1 MICLCVALF
10 QTRNEPSRAPMERR
24 SDEPFGAPYALLLFE
39 RLQNARSLMVDV
51 CDETKRVSPP
61 RAQFAYLFVAYR

>member
-1 MICLCVALF
+1 
-10 QTRNEPSRAPMERR
+10 MERR